1 MHSARVRTAHIDGTT
16 VRPSSHWSEAGLNTR
31 LHTHASTHTAQGVLL
46 TFVSSMSSTDRDRP
60 PRPLLLGRPRD
71 SIVSLLCL
79 CNGGVELLSITD
91 PLPVPQSKG
100 ENMVPLLKEKRIVCQ
115 STAPVTARRTV
126 GQLQFS
132 PHCELLI
139 TQSASTHAL
148 ACIQDKHEPPRMLL

>member
-1 MHSARVRTAHIDGTT
+1 MNTT
-16 VRPSSHWSEAGLNTR
+16 
-31 LHTHASTHTAQGVLL
+31 LHTHARKHTHTHTAQGVLL

-71 SIVSLLCL
+71 ATVSLLCL

-91 PLPVPQSKG
+91 PLPVPQSNG

-115 STAPVTARRTV
+115 SAAPVTALRTV
-126 GQLQFS
+126 GQLQLS

-139 TQSASTHAL
+139 TQSASTHVL
-148 ACIQDKHEPPRMLL
+148 ACRQEKHEPSRRLL